1 MSRWNLVYFCDAFW
15 GFISTLP
22 ISLLLCQQIL
32 ERLSSLC
39 VSHAPSGKKNRKH
52 EQRLLRNMGAHT
64 VVLEL
69 LQIPYEKVVF
79 FKYATSYVLMKRNHE
94 YWRTYEEHDKF
105 RDKIVD
111 EIVSSYPTIGDKIVG
126 IFFPDEVLWRTKQ
139 SAPSPLSFI
148 LRWGCS
154 LFLTGSSHS
163 ATRLHKGGGEG
174 KASYP
179 LLKLVRRHEGP

>member
-1 MSRWNLVYFCDAFW
+1 MTYISYVTRIRSEGILAEWRFCVITREVQETLCKPYTGFYQLFWDSPDYSLTVSRWNLVYLCDAFW

-79 FKYATSYVLMKRNHE
+79 FKYAPFRLNETYSWILKNLR
-94 YWRTYEEHDKF
+94 RT
-105 RDKIVD
+105 RQIQRQNIVD
-111 EIVSSYPTIGDKIVG
+111 
-126 IFFPDEVLWRTKQ
+126 
-139 SAPSPLSFI
+139 
-148 LRWGCS
+148 
-154 LFLTGSSHS
+154 
-163 ATRLHKGGGEG
+163 
-174 KASYP
+174 
-179 LLKLVRRHEGP
+179 